1 MASRK
6 TLVTGLTAL
15 SAAALTAG
23 MCVNA
28 ASASPLAFA
37 KMQAE
42 SITQATQVA
51 DTLGAGNGG
60 IHLERGKAVL
70 NVTDAAAQEK
80 AKAAGF
86 TTKLVKHSFTALT
99 GAKNSMDA
107 VKNVPQT
114 AWGIDTKTNQ
124 VVVKIYDAASPATA
138 AKVTA
143 AAAKLGDAA
152 RVEHRAGKLSTF
164 ISDGDSINNGQY
176 TCSLG
181 FNVTR
186 GGQPFMLTAGHCTN
200 TGGTWSGGDV
210 SGAQIVESD
219 CPGADSGLL
228 TRPNG
233 TGPGAIN
240 TGQQITSAG
249 TPTVG
254 EQIQKMGQ
262 TTGGGSGE
270 VTSVDESVNFD
281 VGVLNHEF
289 GTTAHTDH
297 GDSGGPA
304 YDGSKG
310 LGTLSGGDTQ
320 TSYFYPLTLELQSYN
335 LELA

>member
-1 MASRK
+1 MK
-6 TLVTGLTAL
+6 TLLAGFTAF
-15 SAAALTAG
+15 SAAALAAG
-23 MCVNA
+23 ACVNA
-28 ASASPLAFA
+28 ASASPLAFSQ
-37 KMQAE
+37 MQAQ
-42 SITQATQVA
+42 SISRAGSVA
-51 DTLGAGNGG
+51 DSLGAGNGG
-60 IHLERGKAVL
+60 VYLARGKAVVT
-70 NVTDAAAQEK
+70 VTDVAAQEK

-86 TTKLVKHSFTALT
+86 ATKLVKHSFAELT
-99 GAKNSMDA
+99 SVKEGLDS

-114 AWGIDTKTNQ
+114 SWGIDTRSNQ
-124 VVVKIYDAASPATA
+124 VVVKVYDAASPATA
-138 AKVTA
+138 AKVRA
-143 AAAKLGDAA
+143 AAAKYGDSV
-152 RVEHRAGKLSTF
+152 RVERQSGKLSTH
-164 ISDGDSINNGQY
+164 IADGDSITNGQY

-200 TGGTWSGGDV
+200 LGGTWRGGNV
-210 SGAQIVESD
+210 TGAQIVESD

-240 TGQQITSAG
+240 TGQRITSVG

-254 EQIQKMGQ
+254 EQIRKMGQ

-304 YDGSKG
+304 YDGSAG
-310 LGTLSGGDTQ
+310 LGTLSGGNTQ
-320 TSYFYPLTLELQSYN
+320 TSYFYPLSREMSSYG
-335 LELA
+335 LRLA